1 MIHKDSLLQF
11 KDYFNDNIGQEVS
24 IKADVGRNKYLEKSG
39 TIEGV
44 YSNYFLIKDDKLN
57 CNVCY
62 NYSDLSNKL
71 EVTFNDDGRIV
82 GSISDKSIPKY

>member
-11 KDYFNDNIGQEVS
+11 KEYFDKNIGQEVS
-24 IKADVGRNKYLEKSG
+24 IKADAGRNKFLQKSG

-44 YSNYFLIKDDKLN
+44 YSNYFLIKDELN

-62 NYSDLSNKL
+62 SYSDLSNKL
-71 EVTFNDDGRIV
+71 EVTFEEDGRII
-82 GSISDKSIPKY
+82 GSISDKSLPKL